1 MSPLQ
6 NLISWK
12 IGGEQGQ
19 GIESSGDL
27 FATVCNRLGYYVY
40 GYREF
45 SSRIKG
51 GHSNYKIR
59 VGTEPVASTSD
70 DLHVLVAID
79 QETIDRNHHELVPGG
94 FVIADSAIGAKL
106 PEGHRAR
113 LLEVPMT
120 DIAAEVGNTRVK
132 NVVAL
137 GVTAY
142 LFGLPVEPFVDLLAK
157 TYGRHGEEVVRQ
169 NEAALQRGYAYALE
183 HVLETPWKLA
193 PSDGKPKLVMMGNEA
208 VALGA
213 LAAGC
218 RVMSAYPITPASEIM
233 EWLQRHFPRFGGVVL
248 QCEDEISAITTAIG
262 AGAAGARAMTA
273 TAGPGLSLM
282 QEAIGLAHAAE
293 IPVVI
298 VDCQRGGP
306 STGMPTKHEQSDVMA
321 ALFGTHG
328 DSPRI
333 ALAPSS
339 AQEAFYDT
347 VLAFNL
353 ADRYQ
358 CPVFVMMDLSLSL
371 NKQTVEELDL
381 SKVTIDRGLIADEE
395 MLAASK
401 DEGFRRYK
409 VTESGISPR
418 SLPGQPH
425 GQFLA
430 TGVEHNEFGKVSE
443 DPKNRTA
450 MMDKRLRKVSQL
462 KLDGLRY
469 QGPEAPEAL
478 DVLLVGFGSTAGPI
492 DVARRTLEESG
503 IKCGHAHV
511 RVLAPFPA
519 EELTALMKRA
529 KLTLV
534 VENNATGQLAK
545 LIKLFVGDVIRAE
558 LAAAPGKAVS
568 DPLVRME
575 SLLKYDGR
583 PFLPREIVSKVQEV
597 ISHAKAG

>member
-1 MSPLQ
+1 MQ

-19 GIESSGDL
+19 GIDSSGDL

-40 GYREF
+40 GYKEF

-59 VGTEPVASTSD
+59 VGVEPVASTSD
-70 DLHVLVAID
+70 DLHILVAID

-94 FVIADSAIGAKL
+94 FVVADTAIGAKL
-106 PEGHRAR
+106 PEGRGAR

-120 DIAAEVGNTRVK
+120 EIANEVGNPRVK
-132 NVVAL
+132 NVVSL

-142 LFGLPVEPFVDLLAK
+142 LLGLPVEAFADLLSR
-157 TYGRHGEEVVRQ
+157 TYGRHGKEVVAQ

-193 PSDGKPKLVMMGNEA
+193 PSDGKPKLLMIGNEA
-208 VALGA
+208 VGLGA
-213 LAAGC
+213 LVAGC

-233 EWLQRHFPRFGGVVL
+233 EWLQREFPKVGGVVV
-248 QCEDEISAITTAIG
+248 QCEDEIAAITMAIG
-262 AGAAGARAMTA
+262 AGSAGARAMTA

-306 STGMPTKHEQSDVMA
+306 STGMPTKHEQSDVLA
-321 ALFGTHG
+321 ALYGTHG

-339 AQEAFYDT
+339 AEEAFYDT

-371 NKQTVEELDL
+371 NKQTVPELDL
-381 SKVTIDRGLIADEE
+381 SKVTIDRGLIADQE
-395 MLAASK
+395 MLESSK
-401 DEGFRRYK
+401 GEGFRRYK

-511 RVLAPFPA
+511 RVLAPFPS

>member
-1 MSPLQ
+1 MQ

-12 IGGEQGQ
+12 IGGEQGL
-19 GIESSGDL
+19 GIDSSGDL

-40 GYREF
+40 GYKEF

-51 GHSNYKIR
+51 GHSNYKVR

-79 QETIDRNHHELVPGG
+79 QETIDRNHHELVSGG
-94 FVIADSAIGAKL
+94 FVVVDSAIGAKL
-106 PEGHRAR
+106 PEGHQAR

-120 DIAAEVGNTRVK
+120 EIATDVGNTRVK

-142 LFGLPVEPFVDLLAK
+142 LFGLPVEAFVDLLAK
-157 TYGRHGEEVVRQ
+157 TYGRHGEEVVKQ
-169 NEAALQRGYAYALE
+169 NEAALHRGYAYALE

-193 PSDGKPKLVMMGNEA
+193 PGDGVPKLLMIGNEA
-208 VALGA
+208 VGLGA
-213 LAAGC
+213 LVVGC
-218 RVMSAYPITPASEIM
+218 RVMSAYPITPASEVM
-233 EWLQRHFPRFGGVVL
+233 EWLQREFPKVGGVVV
-248 QCEDEISAITTAIG
+248 QCEDEIAAITTAIG
-262 AGAAGARAMTA
+262 AGSAGARAMTA
-273 TAGPGLSLM
+273 TSGPGLSLM
-282 QEAIGLAHAAE
+282 QEAIGLAQTAE

-306 STGMPTKHEQSDVMA
+306 STGMPTKHEQSDVLA

-328 DSPRI
+328 DTPRI

-353 ADRYQ
+353 ADQYQ

-371 NKQTVEELDL
+371 NKQTVPELDL
-381 SKVTIDRGLIADEE
+381 SKVTIDRGEIADEQ
-395 MLAASK
+395 MLEASK
-401 DEGFRRYK
+401 GEGFRRYK

-418 SLPGQPH
+418 SLPGQPY

-443 DPKNRTA
+443 DPKNRVA
-450 MMDKRLRKVSQL
+450 MMDKRLRKVERL

-469 QGPEAPEAL
+469 EGPEAPEAL
-478 DVLLVGFGSTAGPI
+478 DVLLVGFGSSAGPI
-492 DVARRTLEESG
+492 SVARRTLQEAG
-503 IKCGHAHV
+503 IACGHAHV
-511 RVLAPFPA
+511 RVLAPFPS
-519 EELTALMKRA
+519 EELAKLMKRA
-529 KLTLV
+529 KMTLV
-534 VENNATGQLAK
+534 VENNANGQLAT
-545 LIKLFVGDVIRAE
+545 LIKLHVGDVLRAE
-558 LAAAPGKAVS
+558 AGAGASGKGVS
-568 DPLVRME
+568 DALARME

-583 PFLPREIVSKVQEV
+583 PFLP
-597 ISHAKAG
+597 A